1 MRKFVDFTKQ
11 SKYVCKISLA
21 VFLSTLVFAFWIGID
36 MLFYALEVDI
46 HLCDLGCTI

>member
-1 MRKFVDFTKQ
+1 
-11 SKYVCKISLA
+11 
-21 VFLSTLVFAFWIGID
+21 